1 MKATLVNL
9 SRWCSDHIAGLYEGA
24 LAQVSEPNEPE
35 FLVVTDSWGGACV
48 EVTRADRTILA
59 RFAKNKTGEGSRRES
74 SPLEMIA
81 AGRALDDGTFG
92 QLAKYIMRTLAGE
105 TDGKPSRT
113 VPKWAKDLPFTQRE
127 PRETAL
133 KLVDKLRERSYAL
146 GFGNVLNR
154 STENYITEAD
164 IPALV
169 RYARVTAKK
178 EYDDDLASALNACE
192 RARHQLRKARSDDRR
207 HNRYLDRLER
217 LEEARR
223 ARR

>member
-9 SRWCSDHIAGLYEGA
+9 SRWSSEHIVGLYRAA
-24 LAQVSEPNEPE
+24 LAQVAEPNEPE
-35 FLVVTDSWGGACV
+35 FLVTTDSWGGACV
-48 EVTRADRTILA
+48 EVIRTDRTVTV
-59 RFAKNKTGEGSRRES
+59 RFSKNKTGEGSRRES

-105 TDGKPSRT
+105 TDGKPART

-127 PRETAL
+127 LRETAL
-133 KLVDKLRERSYAL
+133 KFVDKLVERSYSL
-146 GFGNVLNR
+146 GLGSVLNS

-169 RYARVTAKK
+169 RYTRVTAKK
-178 EYDDDLASALNACE
+178 EYDEDLALALSLCE
-192 RARHQLRKARSDDRR
+192 RARTQLRKARSDDRR
-207 HNRYLDRLER
+207 LNRYLDRLER
-217 LEEARR
+217 IVERQR
-223 ARR
+223 G